1 MAWKRPI
8 SYFRL
13 YQHLR
18 FTEQQ
23 GNGEAISLN
32 PPYQFQLLHRHIE
45 ITLEITVGSSALHI
59 VNSRTRTGNP
69 DITYT
74 FSNFLILFVFV
85 FLFLFVI
92 LILPLFE
99 IPAHILTG
107 KEVTCNNAWRQS
119 ANEWL
124 CIEIVYKSVLLKTGK
139 YRQEKDIDKN
149 IFTCLFSVR
158 NVISLSNHEQVCLM
172 RLCFERYFSRHR
184 TNDGGS
190 ISRNVVSL
198 NILGHD
204 VINLLYYR
212 IRRLF

>member
-1 MAWKRPI
+1 MKRPI

-92 LILPLFE
+92 LILPLFVW
-99 IPAHILTG
+99 IKKAYGGDYYYYYYYYH
-107 KEVTCNNAWRQS
+107 
-119 ANEWL
+119 
-124 CIEIVYKSVLLKTGK
+124 YLLLS
-139 YRQEKDIDKN
+139 
-149 IFTCLFSVR
+149 LF
-158 NVISLSNHEQVCLM
+158 IIIYYYHLS
-172 RLCFERYFSRHR
+172 S
-184 TNDGGS
+184 
-190 ISRNVVSL
+190 
-198 NILGHD
+198 
-204 VINLLYYR
+204 
-212 IRRLF
+212 